1 MGGGSV
7 KKELEKSQTTL
18 EAATIDLQAKIEENG
33 NIFVADNMDVTMS
46 GKEKEVITDTPSS

>member
-7 KKELEKSQTTL
+7 KRDLEKSQSEL

-33 NIFVADNMDVTMS
+33 MSIGSDVA
-46 GKEKEVITDTPSS
+46 

>member
-7 KKELEKSQTTL
+7 KKELEKSQLTL

-33 NIFVADNMDVTMS
+33 KAEGPFYDVA
-46 GKEKEVITDTPSS
+46 